1 MRRFWTG
8 GIGTGKS
15 TRLREW
21 LAARGGAA
29 RGWRTG
35 FGDGRR
41 GGETIVLESWN
52 GAVRG
57 VVARRRADAAGRR
70 GVEAY
75 ELDAASFRG
84 LAERCAAGEGLL
96 AIDELGVLELRDEA
110 LARRLAE
117 IAGGAEECVVV
128 IQARAWEAWKGR
140 LGIRAAETEGT
151 GGTTGTDGTG
161 GGAT

>member
-41 GGETIVLESWN
+41 GGETIVLESWD

-57 VVARRRADAAGRR
+57 VVARRRAGGGR
-70 GVEAY
+70 GVEGY
-75 ELDAASFRG
+75 ELDAAAFRA

-128 IQARAWEAWKGR
+128 VQQRAWEAWRGLLGR
-140 LGIRAAETEGT
+140 R
-151 GGTTGTDGTG
+151 GGVRS
-161 GGAT
+161 